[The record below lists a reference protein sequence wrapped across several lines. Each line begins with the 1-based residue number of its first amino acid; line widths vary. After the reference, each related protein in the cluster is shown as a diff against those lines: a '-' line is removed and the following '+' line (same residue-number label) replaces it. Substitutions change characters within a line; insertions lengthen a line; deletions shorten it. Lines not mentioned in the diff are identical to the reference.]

1 MKIDKKGYCSQKE
14 SRKTTV
20 CRPCPN
26 GWDPCWELQSLRPDA
41 QERGGLVHKWGRSPL
56 EVREIQ
62 VFFKS
67 FLKAAT
73 VSFSLISTGVSFF
86 LYTIMTFMAGI
97 DSIEDRIG
105 WKREDLTNEKDVV
118 FQWN

>member
-1 MKIDKKGYCSQKE
+1 M
-14 SRKTTV
+14 
-20 CRPCPN
+20 
-26 GWDPCWELQSLRPDA
+26 
-41 QERGGLVHKWGRSPL
+41 

-118 FQWN
+118 FQCN